1 MRDAPTTAV
10 AITAVLAIIT
20 LFPVLAAAKE
30 QAGMAACY
38 SSKLVGHRTTSGK
51 PYDPNALT
59 ASHAT
64 IPLGTHVKVTNLK
77 NGKSVVV
84 VINDRM
90 KSGKIIMDVSQ
101 RACKELEFGSGGK
114 AKVKLEVEH

>member
-1 MRDAPTTAV
+1 MRHAPTTAV

-30 QAGMAACY
+30 QTGMAACY
-38 SSKLVGHRTTSGK
+38 SSKLIGHRTASGE

-64 IPLGTHVKVTNLK
+64 LPMGTHVKVTNLK

-84 VINDRM
+84 VINDRL
-90 KSGKIIMDVSQ
+90 KAGKIITDVSQ
-101 RACKELEFGSGGK
+101 RACKELGFGSGGRG
-114 AKVKLEVEH
+114 KVKLEVER